1 MLFQAIPDTFFSILA
16 SPNKKLY
23 WECIFKLFTITS
35 TQLSF
40 GMNRDDAADELA
52 YYLESDLSIE
62 FQEEND
68 ESLENIKA
76 SGSASRERAGAIL
89 RTLEKSGWINAEVN
103 NSNEKKIFFTDYAI
117 EIIKTLVKVAKKERV
132 EYQGYIYTIYNL
144 ARGSNENPG
153 LALDQ
158 IYENT
163 DKLITGLK
171 NLNSNIKRYIDNLT
185 KHSTVSEIMEN
196 LLVDYKGEIID
207 KAFHRLMTAD
217 NVSKF
222 RPEIVARLEAKKD
235 DELYIERAAREF
247 SEIKELE
254 LTEARE
260 LVFDM
265 LSSIIDA
272 FHNMDDILSEIISRS
287 TKYQKAAVNRAKFIL
302 TAKDDTQGQLREI
315 LSFLN
320 EEVVKAEMDLHAIY
334 EIEFIDEMIRLFKSE
349 VIDQQSFYTP
359 IEGRSEFVPE
369 ELSGTLMSKSEKR
382 SNFAR
387 LAGRLAHVMSAG
399 KIESFVDEILGER
412 QSAEAKDFP
421 KDTADNF
428 VKLIYIRLYG
438 QRKRLNFYVVPKD
451 DFIEDDDVK
460 FRNFEIHRRNKG
472 K

>member
-1 MLFQAIPDTFFSILA
+1 MLFQAIPDNFFSILA

-35 TQLSF
+35 KQLSF
-40 GMNRDDAADELA
+40 GLNRDDAADELA
-52 YYLESDLSIE
+52 YYLESDFAFDI
-62 FQEEND
+62 QDEESHELD
-68 ESLENIKA
+68 DITS
-76 SGSASRERAGAIL
+76 SGAAPRDRAGLIL
-89 RTLEKSGWINAEVN
+89 RMLEKSGWISTEIN

-117 EIIKTLVKVAKKERV
+117 EIIRTLIKVAKKEKV
-132 EYQGYIYTIYNL
+132 EYQSYIYVIYNL

-158 IYENT
+158 IYANT

-185 KHSTVSEIMEN
+185 KHSTVKEIMET
-196 LLVDYKGEIID
+196 LLVDYKGEIVD
-207 KAFHRLMTAD
+207 KAFHRLITAD

-222 RPEIVARLEAKKD
+222 RPEIVERLSSRKD
-235 DELYIERAAREF
+235 DALYIERAAREF
-247 SEIKELE
+247 AEMKEIDLE
-254 LTEARE
+254 EARE

-272 FHNMDDILSEIISRS
+272 FNNMDEIIAEIIRRS

-320 EEVVKAEMDLHAIY
+320 EEVVKAEVDLHSIY
-334 EIEFIDEMIRLFKSE
+334 EIEFMDEMIRLFKTE
-349 VIDQQSFYTP
+349 VLDEQSFYTP
-359 IEGRSEFVPE
+359 IEGRSKFEPE
-369 ELSGTLMSKSEKR
+369 ELPEALIGKKEKKQ
-382 SNFAR
+382 NYAR
-387 LAGRLAHVMSAG
+387 LAGRLERVMSAR
-399 KIESFVDEILGER
+399 KIERYVDDILGDRE
-412 QSAEAKDFP
+412 SAEAKEFP
-421 KDTADNF
+421 KDTPDNF

-438 QRKRLNFYVVPKD
+438 QRKKLSFYVEPKD
-451 DFIEDDDVK
+451 DYIDDK
-460 FRNFEIHRRNKG
+460 ETRFRNFEIHRRK